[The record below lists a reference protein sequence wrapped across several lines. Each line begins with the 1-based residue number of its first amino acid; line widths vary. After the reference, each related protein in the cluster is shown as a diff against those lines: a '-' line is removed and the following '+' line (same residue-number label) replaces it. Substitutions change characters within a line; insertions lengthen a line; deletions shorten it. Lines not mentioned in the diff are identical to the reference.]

1 MADQWSEFTIVR
13 LVIDVIALEMA
24 ARYINGV
31 PTHGRFREWLCLIR
45 KRGGGLMEQDDAYYS
60 RR

>member
-31 PTHGRFREWLCLIR
+31 PAHERFREWRRLIR
-45 KRGGGLMEQDDAYYS
+45 KRDGGLMEQDDAYYS